1 MNSEKVANDFFQA
14 LVEKL
19 TEHLKPILLEELKKQ
34 ISTTG
39 PDRTL
44 SIEEAG
50 EYMGISYML
59 LYRMCKEKSIPHMRA
74 GVKGSK
80 KPKILFCQSSL
91 DKWKRQQEQ
100 ENYQAE
106 KLPL

>member
-1 MNSEKVANDFFQA
+1 LNSEKVANDFFQA

-19 TEHLKPILLEELKKQ
+19 AEHIKPILLEELKDQ
-34 ISTTG
+34 ISVAG
-39 PDRTL
+39 PDLTL
-44 SIEEAG
+44 SLEEAADH
-50 EYMGISYML
+50 MNISQML
-59 LYRMCKEKSIPHMRA
+59 LYRMCKDGSIPHMRA

-100 ENYQAE
+100 ENYQPA
-106 KLPL
+106 K